1 MRRRLVLAAV
11 LLGTALVAAP
21 PPSRAD
27 VGEPA
32 ILKKV
37 GLDQHPGASLPLDA
51 RLVDSAGRPVRLGH
65 FFDGKHPVVL
75 VLGYYT
81 CPMLCSLVI
90 EGATRALAASK
101 SAAASGVRPVFVSID
116 PRDGPADA
124 RAKRRSLAKSVG
136 PRAAAAWSFLTGP
149 KATTSRIAKAIGFR
163 YGFDRR
169 SGQYAHPAVM
179 VAVAPD
185 GRVSRYVV
193 GAQPEQTT
201 FDDALEAAAA
211 GEAGR
216 SIQDAIL
223 QCCYRY
229 TPSLR
234 RFAGA
239 LTWFLRL
246 GGVLILVAAG
256 AGIAFALRWVRRRA
270 VGPPARPGRDGAR
283 PLHPG
288 SDAGPRYPGAGAGPP
303 HRRSDAGARY
313 PGSGA
318 GPPHRPSDAGPR
330 YPASDDGAPRRG
342 ASAGARYRGSDRGVP
357 HRGSDAEALGTEG
370 A

>member
-1 MRRRLVLAAV
+1 MSRYRLVAWALGASLLPALAA
-11 LLGTALVAAP
+11 GAAP
-21 PPSRAD
+21 ARAD

-37 GLDQHPGASLPLDA
+37 GLDQHPGASLPLDV

-90 EGATRALAASK
+90 EGATRALAASNT
-101 SAAASGVRPVFVSID
+101 AGASGVRPLFVSID

-124 RAKRRSLAKSVG
+124 REKRRALAASVS
-136 PRAAAAWSFLTGP
+136 PEAAAAWSFLTGP
-149 KATTSRIAKAIGFR
+149 EAETRRIAQAIGFR
-163 YGFDRR
+163 YAFDRR

-193 GAQPEQTT
+193 GAQPDQGT
-201 FDDALEAAAA
+201 FDAALEAAAA
-211 GEAGR
+211 GKAGR
-216 SIQDAIL
+216 SIQQAIL

-234 RFAGA
+234 RYAGA

-246 GGVLILVAAG
+246 GGILILIAA
-256 AGIAFALRWVRRRA
+256 AASIAFALRRIRRRSGA
-270 VGPPARPGRDGAR
+270 PPARPGRGGAR
-283 PLHPG
+283 PL
-288 SDAGPRYPGAGAGPP
+288 PGAGAD
-303 HRRSDAGARY
+303 RAGT
-313 PGSGA
+313 
-318 GPPHRPSDAGPR
+318 
-330 YPASDDGAPRRG
+330 
-342 ASAGARYRGSDRGVP
+342 V
-357 HRGSDAEALGTEG
+357 GTEG

>member
-11 LLGTALVAAP
+11 LLGVALVAGAP
-21 PPSRAD
+21 PACAD

-37 GLDQHPGASLPLDA
+37 GLDQHPGASLPLDV
-51 RLVDSAGRPVRLGH
+51 RLTDSAGRQVRLGH
-65 FFDGKHPVVL
+65 FFDGEHPVVL

-90 EGATRALAASK
+90 EGATRSLADSK
-101 SAAASGVRPVFVSID
+101 SAAAGGVRPVFVSID

-124 RAKRRSLAKSVG
+124 RKKRHDLAGSVG
-136 PRAAAAWSFLTGP
+136 PGAAAAWAFLTGP
-149 KATTSRIAKAIGFR
+149 ESETRRIADAIGFR
-163 YGFDRR
+163 YAFDRR

-193 GAQPEQTT
+193 GAQPDQKD
-201 FDDALEAAAA
+201 FDAALDAAAA

-216 SIQDAIL
+216 SIQEALL

-234 RFAGA
+234 RYAGA
-239 LTWFLRL
+239 LAWFLRL
-246 GGVLILVAAG
+246 GGVMILLVAG
-256 AGIAFALRWVRRRA
+256 AGIALALRWVRRRGA
-270 VGPPARPGRDGAR
+270 GPSTRPGRGRAR
-283 PLHPG
+283 PLQAGADAGAAGRPG
-288 SDAGPRYPGAGAGPP
+288 SDGG
-303 HRRSDAGARY
+303 
-313 PGSGA
+313 
-318 GPPHRPSDAGPR
+318 
-330 YPASDDGAPRRG
+330 
-342 ASAGARYRGSDRGVP
+342 
-357 HRGSDAEALGTEG
+357 ALGTEG